1 MLTQVGNPALRL
13 SFVAICLLSVLAP
26 SINAQTKATAP
37 KKIIDFGGGGW
48 KDGQV
53 NEPCILVNPKDS
65 SKLVMFYSGMKLG
78 GSAGAIG
85 KAWANVSEP
94 FTWHEDADNPIFRAD
109 PNIPFEA
116 SAIRLDAVIY
126 NKATDEYWI
135 YYTGSNSKTQSD
147 AIGLATCPAGK
158 DGYSQINPANIKRYE
173 GNPILSPKGQGRDD
187 ETYVSQGAVF
197 REKGMWYSLYSYRTP
212 KQTLPGIRLATSP
225 DGKRWTKQ
233 PGADLLTAAPE
244 SQYIEWHQIYK
255 IENRYVMLYEGYNGG
270 TRWGADVAI
279 SSSLTSG
286 WKKAPMDVF
295 DQTKWPEYSDE
306 TMFHVA
312 TPAIYQI
319 KGKWYLY
326 FQAAHS
332 GYYIKQHWALWGMEC
347 DKVLSKKYRSSGSR
361 RIR

>member
-1 MLTQVGNPALRL
+1 MNFQQ
-13 SFVAICLLSVLAP
+13 SVAQLICLLGMLILP
-26 SINAQTKATAP
+26 IRAQTPTAP
-37 KKIIDFGGGGW
+37 TPTKIINYGGGGW

-65 SKLVMFYSGMKLG
+65 SKLIMFYSGMKLG

-94 FTWHEDADNPIFRAD
+94 FIWHEDTANPILTSD
-109 PNIPFEA
+109 PGIAFEA

-126 NKATDEYWI
+126 NKQQDEYWL
-135 YYTGSNSKTQSD
+135 YYTGSNFKTQAD
-147 AIGLATCPAGK
+147 AIGLATCPTGK
-158 DGYSQINPANIKRYE
+158 DGYSQVAAANIKRYE

-197 REKGMWYSLYSYRTP
+197 REKGKWYSLYSYRTS
-212 KQTLPGIRLATSP
+212 KATLPGIRLAISA
-225 DGKRWTKQ
+225 DGKRWTKA

-255 IENRYVMLYEGYNGG
+255 IGSRYVMFYEGYNGG
-270 TRWGADVAI
+270 VRWRADVAT
-279 SSSLTSG
+279 SSSLTTG
-286 WKKAPMDVF
+286 WKKASSELI
-295 DQTKWPEYSDE
+295 DQTQWPGYSDE
-306 TMFHVA
+306 TLFHVA

-319 KGKWYLY
+319 NRKWYLY

-332 GYYIKQHWALWGMEC
+332 GYYIKQHWALWGIEC
-347 DKVLSKKYRSSGSR
+347 DDLLKTISALR
-361 RIR
+361 

>member
-1 MLTQVGNPALRL
+1 MNRNFRFSIVL
-13 SFVAICLLSVLAP
+13 ICLICLICLSLLAQVKQGQP
-26 SINAQTKATAP
+26 AP
-37 KKIIDFGGGGW
+37 KKIINYGGGGW

-78 GSAGAIG
+78 GSDGAIG

-94 FTWHEDADNPIFRAD
+94 FNWREDADNPILRAD
-109 PNIPFEA
+109 ANISFEQ
-116 SAIRLDAVIY
+116 SGIRLDGVIY
-126 NKATDEYWI
+126 NKATDEYWL

-158 DGYSQINPANIKRYE
+158 DGYSQVTPANIKRYK
-173 GNPILSPKGQGRDD
+173 GNPILSPKGQGRED
-187 ETYVSQGAVF
+187 ETYVSQGAIF
-197 REKGMWYSLYSYRTP
+197 RERGQWYSLYSYRTA
-212 KQTLPGIRLATSP
+212 KETLPGIRLATSP

-244 SQYIEWHQIYK
+244 SRYIEWHQVYK
-255 IENRYVMLYEGYNGG
+255 IGAQYVMFYEGYNGG
-270 TRWGADVAI
+270 TRWGADVAV

-286 WKKAPMDVF
+286 WKKAPVNLF
-295 DQTKWPEYSDE
+295 DQTTWMGYADD

-326 FQAAHS
+326 FQAAPS
-332 GYYIKQHWALWGMEC
+332 GVYYKQHWALWGMEF
-347 DKVLSKKYRSSGSR
+347 DFGALGSLGKS
-361 RIR
+361 